1 MNRKP
6 LEPARWPSEIDLF
19 PSHLRADLYV
29 RSVALGHFD
38 DTLSAR
44 LSAGIGLS
52 AADARELA
60 HLFGQRCSKHTKQSF
75 LVAFSSF
82 PERWVQ
88 RGFWEQVE
96 RTDRGWQFYAASC
109 YPSEFRAA
117 RELVIQDNR
126 S

>member
-1 MNRKP
+1 MNTKP
-6 LEPARWPSEIDLF
+6 QEPARWPSEIAQL
-19 PSHLRADLYV
+19 PSALRADIYA
-29 RSVALGHFD
+29 RSVACGHFD

-52 AADARELA
+52 AEDARELA
-60 HLFGQRCSKHTKQSF
+60 HLFGHRCSKHTKQS
-75 LVAFSSF
+75 LRAAFSSF

-88 RGFWEQVE
+88 RGFWEQIE

-117 RELVIQDNR
+117 RELVMQDSR